1 MEIKTKFN
9 IGEKVFYN
17 LNSIFTVVKA
27 HPLFND
33 EDIFGHCYG
42 EGFVVGIEISFD
54 ANDKKPIIMYI
65 INDNVKVDAEDIEI
79 LKCTGAG
86 KYDEDLVS
94 NNREELEKTIHD
106 VHIAELKTMNEKIMN
121 LMK

>member
-33 EDIFGHCYG
+33 KEIFSHCYG

-54 ANDKKPIIMYI
+54 VDDKKPIIMYI
-65 INDNVKVDAEDIEI
+65 INDEVNIDAEDIEM

-86 KYDEDLVS
+86 KYNEDLVS

-106 VHIAELKTMNEKIMN
+106 IHIAELKMMNEKIAN

>member
-9 IGEKVFYN
+9 IGEKVFYT
-17 LNSIFTVVKA
+17 LNSIFTIVKA

-54 ANDKKPIIMYI
+54 VNDKKPIIMYI
-65 INDNVKVDAEDIEI
+65 VNDNLNTDAEDLEM
-79 LKCTGAG
+79 LKCCGA

-94 NNREELEKTIHD
+94 NNREELEKMIHD

>member
-9 IGEKVFYN
+9 IGEKVFYTR
-17 LNSIFTVVKA
+17 NSILTIVKA

-42 EGFVVGIEISFD
+42 EGFVVGIEISFNV
-54 ANDKKPIIMYI
+54 NDKKPIIMYI
-65 INDNVKVDAEDIEI
+65 VNDNVNVDDEDFQM
-79 LKCTGAG
+79 LKCCGA
-86 KYDEDLVS
+86 KFDEDLVS

-106 VHIAELKTMNEKIMN
+106 IHITELEMMKEQIVN

>member
-1 MEIKTKFN
+1 MEIKTRFN
-9 IGEKVFYN
+9 IGEKVFYT
-17 LNSIFTVVKA
+17 LNNILTVVKA

-54 ANDKKPIIMYI
+54 VNDEKPIIKYL
-65 INDNVKVDAEDIEI
+65 INDNVNVDDEDITMLE
-79 LKCTGAG
+79 CCGA
-86 KYDEDLVS
+86 KFDEDLVS

-106 VHIAELKTMNEKIMN
+106 IHIAELKMMNEKIMN

>member
-9 IGEKVFYN
+9 IGEKVFYSI
-17 LNSIFTVVKA
+17 NSILTIVKA

-33 EDIFGHCYG
+33 EDIFGYCYG

-54 ANDKKPIIMYI
+54 VNDKKPIIRYI
-65 INDNVKVDAEDIEI
+65 IDDKVDIDAEDIEM
-79 LKCTGAG
+79 LKCCGAT
-86 KYDEDLVS
+86 YDEDLVS

-106 VHIAELKTMNEKIMN
+106 IHIAELKTMNEKIMN

>member
-9 IGEKVFYN
+9 IGEKVFYT
-17 LNSIFTVVKA
+17 LNSILTVVKNN
-27 HPLFND
+27 PLCND
-33 EDIFGHCYG
+33 KEIFDCCFR
-42 EGFVVGIEISFD
+42 EGFIVGIEISF
-54 ANDKKPIIMYI
+54 NVYDKNPIIKYF
-65 INDNVKVDAEDIEI
+65 INNRVKVDDEDIEM
-79 LKCTGAG
+79 LKLSGAM
-86 KYDEDLVS
+86 YDEDFVS

>member
-9 IGEKVFYN
+9 IGEKVFFN
-17 LNSIFTVVKA
+17 LNNILKVVKA
-27 HPLFND
+27 NLLSSD
-33 EDIFGHCYG
+33 TEIFGYCIG

-54 ANDKKPIIMYI
+54 VNDKKPIIMYI
-65 INDNVKVDAEDIEI
+65 INDRKDIDDEDLEI
-79 LKCTGAG
+79 LKYRGSR
-86 KYDEDLVS
+86 YDEDIIS

-106 VHIAELKTMNEKIMN
+106 IHISELKTMNEKIVN

>member
-1 MEIKTKFN
+1 MEIKTRFN
-9 IGEKVFYN
+9 IGEKVFYT
-17 LNSIFTVVKA
+17 LNSILTIVKA
-27 HPLFND
+27 HPFFND

-54 ANDKKPIIMYI
+54 VLDKKPIIKYI
-65 INDNVKVDAEDIEI
+65 INDNVKVDAEDIAMLE
-79 LKCTGAG
+79 CSGA

-106 VHIAELKTMNEKIMN
+106 IHIAELKMMNEKIMN

>member
-9 IGEKVFYN
+9 IGEKVFYT
-17 LNSIFTVVKA
+17 LHSILTVVKN
-27 HPLFND
+27 HPLFTD
-33 EDIFGHCYG
+33 KEIFDHCYG
-42 EGFVVGIEISFD
+42 EGFVVGIRTSFD
-54 ANDKKPIIMYI
+54 VIDKKPIIKYI
-65 INDNVKVDAEDIEI
+65 INDEVNIDAEDIEM

-86 KYDEDLVS
+86 KYNEDLVS

-106 VHIAELKTMNEKIMN
+106 VHIAELKTMNEKIIN

>member
-9 IGEKVFYN
+9 IGEKVFYT
-17 LNSIFTVVKA
+17 LNSVLTIVKA

-54 ANDKKPIIMYI
+54 IDDKKPIIQYI
-65 INDNVKVDAEDIEI
+65 INDEVNIDAEDIEM

-86 KYDEDLVS
+86 KYNEDLVS

-106 VHIAELKTMNEKIMN
+106 VHIAELKTMNEKIIN

>member
-17 LNSIFTVVKA
+17 LVNILTVVKA

-33 EDIFGHCYG
+33 KEIFGHCYG

-54 ANDKKPIIMYI
+54 VNDEKPIIMYI
-65 INDNVKVDAEDIEI
+65 INDKKDADAEDLEM
-79 LKCTGAG
+79 LKYHGAR
-86 KYDEDLVS
+86 YNEDLVS

-106 VHIAELKTMNEKIMN
+106 IHIAELKMMNEKIVN